1 LEPELVARTIGVA
14 EVRQIFSISRVGAI
28 AGSYV
33 KEGQIRRR
41 AKARLRR
48 GDEIII
54 EDSEIDSLKR
64 FTEDVREVRS
74 GFECGIGLQGVSEY
88 QEGDIIEVYELAQ
101 AN

>member
-1 LEPELVARTIGVA
+1 M
-14 EVRQIFSISRVGAI
+14 RQIFKISRIGSI

-41 AKARLRR
+41 AKARLLR
-48 GDEIII
+48 GDEVIID
-54 EDSEIDSLKR
+54 DSEVDSLKR

-74 GFECGIGLQGVSEY
+74 GFECGIGLQGVNDY